1 MQQNYI
7 RLLESGIQE
16 LEPSQWR
23 ILRGGQA
30 DQPYPGKVNQ
40 KKFFRVV
47 VFGNKFEYYNF
58 ITCVVIVSALH

>member
-30 DQPYPGKVNQ
+30 DLLSLE
-40 KKFFRVV
+40 
-47 VFGNKFEYYNF
+47 FGAQTIF
-58 ITCVVIVSALH
+58 